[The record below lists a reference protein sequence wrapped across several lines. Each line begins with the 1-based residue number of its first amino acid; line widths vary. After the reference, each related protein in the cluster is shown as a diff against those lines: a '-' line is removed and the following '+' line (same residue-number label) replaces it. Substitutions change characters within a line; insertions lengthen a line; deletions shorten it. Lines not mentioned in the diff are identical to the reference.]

1 METKPFQCDAIT
13 LREVNL
19 PMRQPFVTANGTES
33 SRRLILVEV
42 RVGETVGWGESPPL
56 SAPFY
61 TEETPETA
69 WYILREFL
77 IPTALER
84 VWSHPSE
91 LAAAIRPIRRHF
103 MAKAGLEGAFWDVY
117 AKQRGVPLAHMLGG
131 TRERVVAGVALG
143 IERDIQQLLAKAAAL
158 IERGYRRLKIK
169 IQPGWDFEPLQAVRR
184 RYPDLPLF
192 ADANSAYTL
201 ADIED
206 LKRLDGLELAMIE
219 QPLAHDDIVD
229 HAVLQRQ
236 LKTPI
241 CLDESI
247 HSAEDARKAL
257 ELGSCRVINIK
268 APRVGGLTEAL
279 RIHALC
285 QERNVPVWC
294 GGMIDSGIGKA
305 HNLALAS
312 LPGFS
317 LPGDLPESAR
327 HWHEDLVFPDIQ
339 LDAEGCI
346 PVPQGPGIGVAV
358 NRKALDRYTVRLET
372 FERR

>member
-1 METKPFQCDAIT
+1 
-13 LREVNL
+13 
-19 PMRQPFVTANGTES
+19 
-33 SRRLILVEV
+33 
-42 RVGETVGWGESPPL
+42 
-56 SAPFY
+56 
-61 TEETPETA
+61 
-69 WYILREFL
+69 
-77 IPTALER
+77 
-84 VWSHPSE
+84 
-91 LAAAIRPIRRHF
+91 
-103 MAKAGLEGAFWDVY
+103 MAEAGLEGAFWDVY

-241 CLDESI
+241 CLMKAFI
-247 HSAEDARKAL
+247 RLKTPARRWNL
-257 ELGSCRVINIK
+257 EAARVINIK

-279 RIHALC
+279 RIQQALC
-285 QERNVPVWC
+285 QEKGTAGLVWGHDRFGHWQSPQSC
-294 GGMIDSGIGKA
+294 A
-305 HNLALAS
+305 RLAS
-312 LPGFS
+312 GFQ
-317 LPGDLPESAR
+317 LAGRSA
-327 HWHEDLVFPDIQ
+327 
-339 LDAEGCI
+339 
-346 PVPQGPGIGVAV
+346 GIRSPLA
-358 NRKALDRYTVRLET
+358 
-372 FERR
+372 